1 MTDQV
6 GGWAGR
12 VVSKLN
18 SQILGNETPGVKKQ
32 SILQLFNQITDIVC
46 GQLEELVQQQEE
58 DEGTGYITAKDFMN
72 DFATEEFLTKN
83 IRVRPQSG
91 ATGKDADDRQSEHV
105 SRNNLAA
112 VLGEPTDDEEKF
124 NKMVNLEM
132 EDQRRKIKVQR
143 DEVEKKKQLELE
155 RQAKAAA
162 RKK

>member
-58 DEGTGYITAKDFMN
+58 DEGTGYITAKR
-72 DFATEEFLTKN
+72 AE
-83 IRVRPQSG
+83 
-91 ATGKDADDRQSEHV
+91 
-105 SRNNLAA
+105 
-112 VLGEPTDDEEKF
+112 
-124 NKMVNLEM
+124 
-132 EDQRRKIKVQR
+132 
-143 DEVEKKKQLELE
+143 
-155 RQAKAAA
+155 
-162 RKK
+162 